1 MSAPH
6 KHAAIVKAWA
16 DGVKVEYR
24 LDTEPDTWHPLR
36 ALGGNGSS
44 PGFHD
49 YCEYRIAAPAPMPP
63 HFPPGTRVWCYPGTE
78 NGYEGVVE
86 RFRPNIFNST
96 RYVYDI
102 VGHLSAPASHVVE
115 FDENHN
121 QKRALAQGKLIE
133 CRSKNPND
141 RTKASPTNPEG
152 WYVLTHPQWLSDC
165 EYRIKSVVE
174 TTRCAC
180 SPIRIGLDAK
190 ASDPKMYVHLDATKT
205 DGVITDV
212 KLAKWEVK

>member
-1 MSAPH
+1 MIAH

-16 DGVKVEYR
+16 DGVAVEYQIPP
-24 LDTEPDTWHPLR
+24 EETWRPLR
-36 ALGGNGSS
+36 AIGETGPS

-49 YCEYRIAAPAPMPP
+49 YCVYRVKPAELPP
-63 HFPPGTRVWCYPGTE
+63 HFPPGTRVWCYPGME

-86 RFRPNIFNST
+86 RCRPNIFDST
-96 RYVYDI
+96 RYVYNI
-102 VGHLSAPASHVVE
+102 VGRLSVPVNHVVK

-133 CRSKNPND
+133 CRAKNPNE

-152 WYVLTHPQWLSDC
+152 WYVLTHPQWLSKC

-180 SPIRIGLDAK
+180 SPIHIGLDAK